1 MAGHSTA
8 SSIIRP
14 ALKNKGR
21 QEMPGTAKKKVDFDC
36 ILYTIGP
43 IQFGATPVKKKP
55 IERHQ
60 TLREKILET
69 IRDAILRGVLK
80 PGEKVA
86 EPELAERFGIS
97 RTPIREAFRQLESEG
112 YLTVIPRKGAV
123 VTALSERD
131 VKEFYAIKAILE
143 GYAARIAAKN
153 LSDREIERLESINE
167 RLQQLADEG
176 DVKAFYRTHNEF
188 HELFIRAAG
197 NHKLA
202 ELIHQL
208 VIKFNR
214 PRMAS
219 LSLPGRMQISVNEHT
234 RLLGAFKSRNGEQAD
249 NLVRKTASL
258 GGQLLIQSMA
268 QEEGRDVDPAVLEQI
283 VDV

>member
-1 MAGHSTA
+1 MRSH
-8 SSIIRP
+8 
-14 ALKNKGR
+14 
-21 QEMPGTAKKKVDFDC
+21 
-36 ILYTIGP
+36 
-43 IQFGATPVKKKP
+43 PVKKKP

-153 LSDREIERLESINE
+153 LSDKEIERLEAINQ

-197 NHKLA
+197 NQKLA
-202 ELIHQL
+202 ELINQL

-219 LSLPGRMQISVNEHT
+219 LSLPGRMQISVNEHS
-234 RLLGAFKSRNGEQAD
+234 RLLEAFKNRNGEQAD

-268 QEEGRDVDPAVLEQI
+268 QEEGRAVDAAQLDQV